1 MHGAPSKRAAGR
13 FSPAVAVALALTLLA
28 LTIFAA
34 RAWAAGGGLDHSFS
48 GDGRKITAFG
58 NGTGDDN
65 AHGVAIQANGRI
77 VVAGYS
83 DQGGSTGRDFAVAR
97 YNPNGGLDHS
107 FSGDGRKTTGF
118 ANGAGG
124 DAAYDVAIQ
133 ANGRIVAAGYSN
145 QGAATGEDFALAR
158 YLP

>member
-1 MHGAPSKRAAGR
+1 
-13 FSPAVAVALALTLLA
+13 VA
-28 LTIFAA
+28 
-34 RAWAAGGGLDHSFS
+34 RYKPNGGLDHSFS
-48 GDGRKITAFG
+48 DDGRKITAFA
-58 NGTGDDN
+58 NGTGDDL
-65 AHGVAIQANGRI
+65 AFGMAIQANGRI
-77 VVAGYS
+77 VVAGFS
-83 DQGGSTGRDFAVAR
+83 NQAGTTGYDFALAR

>member
-1 MHGAPSKRAAGR
+1 
-13 FSPAVAVALALTLLA
+13 
-28 LTIFAA
+28 
-34 RAWAAGGGLDHSFS
+34 
-48 GDGRKITAFG
+48 
-58 NGTGDDN
+58 
-65 AHGVAIQANGRI
+65 VAIQPNGRI
-77 VVAGYS
+77 VAAGYS
-83 DQGGSTGRDFAVAR
+83 NQGAATGDDFAVAR

-107 FSGDGRKTTGF
+107 FSDDGRKITAF